1 MKFFLNNKKMSSNID
16 DNEKE
21 KLIYRS
27 ILISIR
33 DENQE
38 SNNNV
43 INLKMRKINKKHKT
57 QTLSEKLRTELKKLL
72 GDLHN
77 TKFTKD
83 KIKTD
88 RIKKLTP
95 FQKILKENAIAKR
108 AISIKK
114 NMVLNPLNLEY
125 AIKFRNNKNQKLNI
139 KNNNIFKIINRTEKS
154 FHSPNKSFF
163 DLNKTPNKF
172 IPEKHINFSVKN
184 VKLPLSRNYN
194 LNLNKEEKNNNNFDI
209 FNTNEYNNKKNKIEL
224 NNRKEINNLMPY
236 NHNLLNRYSQPQ
248 IPRGNM
254 DRQNYSKTYSKMNL
268 KIPIIKR
275 KENLSQLNKY
285 IRTECNERYKERFK
299 PMNIITEPK
308 IYSYI
313 KKNENSKKVIINKK
327 NINKTYYSFLLNK
340 SKYNNGFMKKK
351 CNIIN

>member
-1 MKFFLNNKKMSSNID
+1 MSDNLD
-16 DNEKE
+16 NNEKE

-27 ILISIR
+27 ILTSIR
-33 DENQE
+33 NESQE

-57 QTLSEKLRTELKKLL
+57 QTPSEKLRIELKKLL

-88 RIKKLTP
+88 RIIKLTP

-125 AIKFRNNKNQKLNI
+125 AIKFRNNKKQKLNI
-139 KNNNIFKIINRTEKS
+139 KNNNIFKIINKTEKS
-154 FHSPNKSFF
+154 FHFSNKSFF

-172 IPEKHINFSVKN
+172 IPGKHINFSVKN
-184 VKLPLSRNYN
+184 VKLPLSRNSN
-194 LNLNKEEKNNNNFDI
+194 LNLNKEEKNNNFDK
-209 FNTNEYNNKKNKIEL
+209 FSTNEYNIKKNKIEL
-224 NNRKEINNLMPY
+224 NNRKEINNLISY
-236 NHNLLNRYSQPQ
+236 NHKLLNQYNNPQ
-248 IPRGNM
+248 IPRGNT
-254 DRQNYSKTYSKMNL
+254 DRQNYSKIYSKINL
-268 KIPIIKR
+268 KIPILKR

-285 IRTECNERYKERFK
+285 IRTDCNERYKDRFK
-299 PMNIITEPK
+299 PMNIITQPK

-313 KKNENSKKVIINKK
+313 KKNENNKKIIINKK
-327 NINKTYYSFLLNK
+327 YIIKTYYSFLLNK
-340 SKYNNGFMKKK
+340 SKYNNGFLKKK
-351 CNIIN
+351 FNIIN